1 MSEEALQFLAPA
13 KVNLFLR
20 VLAREAD
27 GFHGI
32 ETLFCLVDLADELVV
47 QRTEVPGVTLDVT
60 GGDAGPAADNLAV
73 RAAGLVLDATGRKFG
88 VHIRL
93 AKRIPAGAGLGG
105 GSSDAA
111 AALAAVN
118 QLAGNAVPRHEL
130 LQFAA
135 RLGSDVPF
143 FFSGAPLA
151 LAWGHGERLLR
162 LPPLPAAP
170 ALLLSPPVP
179 VPTPAAY
186 RWLDEARG
194 GAFRRGAVVLELDA
208 LRTWGDVARMAG
220 NEFESAVFGREPSV
234 RAAFEALVATRPL
247 VCRMSG
253 SGSTIFAAYRTPRDR
268 DDARMML
275 GNRHGTVRPVM
286 TGPPDREGGSGG

>member
-1 MSEEALQFLAPA
+1 MSATKAVTNVTAAPA
-13 KVNLFLR
+13 RKSPR
-20 VLAREAD
+20 
-27 GFHGI
+27 
-32 ETLFCLVDLADELVV
+32 
-47 QRTEVPGVTLDVT
+47 P
-60 GGDAGPAADNLAV
+60 P
-73 RAAGLVLDATGRKFG
+73 LDATVWK
-88 VHIRL
+88 
-93 AKRIPAGAGLGG
+93 KP
-105 GSSDAA
+105 D
-111 AALAAVN
+111 
-118 QLAGNAVPRHEL
+118 
-130 LQFAA
+130 
-135 RLGSDVPF
+135 
-143 FFSGAPLA
+143 
-151 LAWGHGERLLR
+151 
-162 LPPLPAAP
+162 
-170 ALLLSPPVP
+170 PVR

-194 GAFRRGAVVLELDA
+194 AAFRRGAVVLELDA

-286 TGPPDREGGSGG
+286 TGPPDREGGNGG